1 MKYNDRRNARKKKK
15 AKTGSKKKAPS
26 ASTGVHDFDELL
38 KRAEKAEDTFEFEL
52 AAEFYHKALEQQPNN
67 TKVMDSMAECFLQLE
82 SANESR
88 PWIDMARQLLN
99 QSIALAPTENPSKW
113 LNFAQLHEGNEALQ
127 LYSKGIEALT
137 HALQQAAAAAAPD
150 PYAHV
155 EVAPPTEEERRLYL
169 ADEGAPA
176 FAQSSAVPL
185 HHQQANVGAQML
197 QRMGWQDGRGLGRGG
212 AGMVNPVQADTSFE
226 KRMGIG
232 GQGQGLDYAQGGSY
246 RETLYSMSKAR
257 FDAADANANWR

>member
-150 PYAHV
+150 QQGQQQLLRGQLRNAHCA
-155 EVAPPTEEERRLYL
+155 VAELYL
-169 ADEGAPA
+169 TDLCFEGPRKL
-176 FAQSSAVPL
+176 V
-185 HHQQANVGAQML
+185 V
-197 QRMGWQDGRGLGRGG
+197 W
-212 AGMVNPVQADTSFE
+212 SFVLP
-226 KRMGIG
+226 KP
-232 GQGQGLDYAQGGSY
+232 
-246 RETLYSMSKAR
+246 
-257 FDAADANANWR
+257 